1 MGVYMFY
8 AAIFHRDPGAL
19 PGLGSNGWS
28 KDLGT
33 PDPKL
38 TPLLQSIAWQI
49 MLDEPLSG
57 VKKR

>member
-1 MGVYMFY
+1 M
-8 AAIFHRDPGAL
+8 A
-19 PGLGSNGWS
+19 NGWS

>member
-1 MGVYMFY
+1 MFY

-38 TPLLQSIAWQI
+38 TPLLQCIAWQT